1 MLVSA
6 DEFKQSLQRWA
17 SGVTVVTTQAEGE
30 EPRGMTVTS
39 FASVSLSPPQILVC
53 LNDSAETGE
62 SIKKSGIFVV
72 NILASNQ
79 ESVSNNFAGG
89 NSMQERFSATSWTN
103 GVTGTPVLDDSLAS
117 LECGVVQEM
126 RAGTH
131 WVIVG
136 EVKNVICRSGS
147 PLLYYGAGYRKLD

>member
-1 MLVSA
+1 MLVTA

-17 SGVTVVTTQAEGE
+17 SGVTVVATQAEGE
-30 EPRGMTVTS
+30 EPQGMTVTS

-62 SIKKSGIFVV
+62 SIKKSGVFTV
-72 NILASNQ
+72 NILASDQ

-89 NSMQERFSATSWTN
+89 NSMQERFNATSWSK
-103 GVTGTPVLDDSLAS
+103 GVTGAPVLDDSLAS

-131 WVIVG
+131 WVVVG